1 MKIDILKF
9 RKRIIALALLV
20 GALPFIFIAS
30 AYAGETTE
38 SGTQK
43 PGLWDDY
50 KKPVGF
56 TYGASARIQANYL
69 WRGIYAG
76 GLNLQVDGTVGY
88 GGLYATAWWNI
99 GAMDWTF
106 SAFEPEFDFLIGF
119 NRWGLNAFLLYIH
132 NFNCRFFDFT
142 NYPDRGNRLEVDVSY
157 TLSPKI
163 PLTILWATRFG
174 ASDGYIVCRATDPE
188 HDVCVL
194 DTVRAWSSYLELS
207 YTQALPYG
215 LSLYGAVG
223 LTPWKSCYTLYEG
236 DFAVNN
242 IDIRLRKDWDIHE
255 RVGLMLQGELCLH
268 PYFMAWDKASVQW
281 HPGYPWFQS
290 LNLNLAIGVYLK

>member
-1 MKIDILKF
+1 M
-9 RKRIIALALLV
+9 LV

-30 AYAGETTE
+30 AYAGETVET
-38 SGTQK
+38 GTQK
-43 PGLWDDY
+43 AGLWDDY

-56 TYGASARIQANYL
+56 TYGADARIQANYL

-76 GLNLQVDGTVGY
+76 GFNLQAEASVGY
-88 GGLYATAWWNI
+88 GGLFATAWWNI
-99 GAMDWTF
+99 GVTDWTF
-106 SAFEPEFDFLIGF
+106 STFEPEFDFLLGF

-132 NFNCRFFDFT
+132 NFNCGFFDFS

-174 ASDGYIVCRATDPE
+174 ASDSYWNEAG
-188 HDVCVL
+188 

-223 LTPWKSCYTLYEG
+223 ITPWRSCYTLYLG
-236 DFAVNN
+236 DFAFNN

-268 PYFMAWDKASVQW
+268 PYFMARDKSSVQW
-281 HPGYPWFQS
+281 HPDNPWLQS
-290 LNLNLAIGVYLK
+290 LNANLSIGVYLK

>member
-1 MKIDILKF
+1 MF
-9 RKRIIALALLV
+9 S
-20 GALPFIFIAS
+20 AS
-30 AYAGETTE
+30 AYAGETPQ
-38 SGTQK
+38 SDTQK
-43 PGLWDDY
+43 TGLWDDY

-56 TYGASARIQANYL
+56 TYGANAKIQANYL

-99 GAMDWTF
+99 GAMDWIF

-132 NFNCRFFDFT
+132 NFNCGFFDFT

-157 TLSPKI
+157 TLSTKI
-163 PLTILWATRFG
+163 PLTVLWATRFG
-174 ASDGYIVCRATDPE
+174 AADGYRNEAG
-188 HDVCVL
+188 

-236 DFAVNN
+236 NFAFNN
-242 IDIRLRKDWDIHE
+242 IDIRLRKDWSIHE

-268 PYFMAWDKASVQW
+268 PWLMALDKTSVQW
-281 HPGYPWFQS
+281 RPKYPWFQS